1 MLNSNCWV
9 PLLCLLHRK
18 FLIVSYTRN
27 VCNIYCGLIFF
38 YRKYE
43 EIYPPDV
50 SEFVYITDDTYTKKQ
65 VLKMEQLILKVLG
78 FDVSNPTT
86 VIFLTH
92 ICVHCNVPLK
102 VMYLAMVC
110 FIYIALFVNNF
121 NNN

>member
-1 MLNSNCWV
+1 MSV
-9 PLLCLLHRK
+9 I
-18 FLIVSYTRN
+18 FIVYK
-27 VCNIYCGLIFF
+27 FF

-102 VMYLAMVC
+102 VMYLAMVSFDLC
-110 FIYIALFVNNF
+110 TIYISLFLNNYNNNKNDLFVSSIWVK
-121 NNN
+121 

>member
-1 MLNSNCWV
+1 MQCLILFIHLHFLN
-9 PLLCLLHRK
+9 
-18 FLIVSYTRN
+18 
-27 VCNIYCGLIFF
+27 
-38 YRKYE
+38 RKYE

-86 VIFLTH
+86 IIFLTH

-102 VMYLAMVC
+102 VMYLAMVSFDMC
-110 FIYIALFVNNF
+110 TIYVFLFLNNF
-121 NNN
+121 NYINK

>member
-1 MLNSNCWV
+1 MLNSSCWV
-9 PLLCLLHRK
+9 LLQCLLHRK
-18 FLIVSYTRN
+18 FLIVSYICN
-27 VCNIYCGLIFF
+27 VYNIYCLYIFF

-86 VIFLTH
+86 IIFLTH

-102 VMYLAMVC
+102 VMYLAMVSFDLC
-110 FIYIALFVNNF
+110 TI
-121 NNN
+121 

>member
-1 MLNSNCWV
+1 MYV
-9 PLLCLLHRK
+9 M
-18 FLIVSYTRN
+18 FI
-27 VCNIYCGLIFF
+27 IFF
-38 YRKYE
+38 IKFFNRKYE

-86 VIFLTH
+86 IIFLTH

-102 VMYLAMVC
+102 VMYLAMVS
-110 FIYIALFVNNF
+110 FDMFTIYIFLFLNNF
-121 NNN
+121 NDNKNKLFVSSIWVK

>member
-1 MLNSNCWV
+1 MC
-9 PLLCLLHRK
+9 
-18 FLIVSYTRN
+18 IYN
-27 VCNIYCGLIFF
+27 VCKIDWLYIYFF
-38 YRKYE
+38 NRKYE

-102 VMYLAMVC
+102 VMYLAMVSFNIC
-110 FIYIALFVNNF
+110 KFILYYFCTT
-121 NNN
+121 

>member
-1 MLNSNCWV
+1 MSV
-9 PLLCLLHRK
+9 K
-18 FLIVSYTRN
+18 LIVY
-27 VCNIYCGLIFF
+27 IFIFF
-38 YRKYE
+38 NRKYE

-102 VMYLAMVC
+102 VMYLAMVSFNIC
-110 FIYIALFVNNF
+110 TIYIILFLCNWIIIKINYLFLVF
-121 NNN
+121 G

>member
-1 MLNSNCWV
+1 MYIMSKIH
-9 PLLCLLHRK
+9 CLY
-18 FLIVSYTRN
+18 IN
-27 VCNIYCGLIFF
+27 FF
-38 YRKYE
+38 NRKYE

-102 VMYLAMVC
+102 VMYLAMVSFKMC
-110 FIYIALFVNNF
+110 TIFILLFSYNLIIIKINYLFLVF
-121 NNN
+121 G